1 MDAEGGVASVNKEQ
15 AYQELISDVK
25 KFYIAQEAEHHNE
38 SVYLTWY
45 DNCEEINLSMDI
57 LAGTGESRRQNHAG
71 RAGLGKPCGR
81 I

>member
-1 MDAEGGVASVNKEQ
+1 MDKKQ

-45 DNCEEINLSMDI
+45 GNAEP
-57 LAGTGESRRQNHAG
+57 Q
-71 RAGLGKPCGR
+71 PP
-81 I
+81 